1 MEDTGILQRRTAPG
15 DEDVCPGLVRAAAD
29 NSPAALP
36 VSALCVQSSA
46 LSTSHREGKD
56 TLPAPEELAVK
67 LEDKTRPWGN
77 KQRAKAQEQLPV
89 TVKQRAW
96 EKTGRLTRSRTSLET
111 QEGPEHRGGARGE
124 PTEPPR
130 AAQGTARHSA
140 TGRAGRPLTT
150 GHLRVSR
157 RDKPPI
163 CLLAPPF
170 PGEATE

>member
-1 MEDTGILQRRTAPG
+1 MEDTGILQRMCG
-15 DEDVCPGLVRAAAD
+15 DVCPGLVGAAAD

-56 TLPAPEELAVK
+56 TLPTPEELAVK

-111 QEGPEHRGGARGE
+111 REGPENGVAPVGSPPSPTGGSGHGKAFSHR
-124 PTEPPR
+124 
-130 AAQGTARHSA
+130 
-140 TGRAGRPLTT
+140 TGRTAPHYWPSEGVAAGQASHLSPRPSLPWG
-150 GHLRVSR
+150 GH
-157 RDKPPI
+157 
-163 CLLAPPF
+163 
-170 PGEATE
+170 

>member
-1 MEDTGILQRRTAPG
+1 MEDTGILQRMCG
-15 DEDVCPGLVRAAAD
+15 DVCPGLVGAAAD

-56 TLPAPEELAVK
+56 TLPTPEELAVK

-111 QEGPEHRGGARGE
+111 REGPENGGGARGE
-124 PTEPPR
+124 PTEPHGRLR
-130 AAQGTARHSA
+130 ARQGIQPQDGQDGPS
-140 TGRAGRPLTT
+140 
-150 GHLRVSR
+150 
-157 RDKPPI
+157 
-163 CLLAPPF
+163 LLAI
-170 PGEATE
+170 